1 VTITKIV
8 MIGLVVAMLL
18 VWLMN
23 WIDAM
28 VRPELGKEI
37 FTTRALLVR

>member
-1 VTITKIV
+1 MTITKVV
-8 MIGLVVAMLL
+8 MRFGLVMAVLL

-23 WIDAM
+23 WLDAM

-37 FTTRALLVR
+37 FTRALLVR